1 MQAPAPCACWRTEDM
16 DRDHEA
22 PDTLRRLAFR
32 IALLLQGW
40 ERHSRDPN
48 RREAFHVMEALRA
61 LRSGRYE
68 DGEVAVQRA
77 ELVRPIPQEAAGLG
91 PHDAVRTADLRAA
104 LEALLPPR

>member
-1 MQAPAPCACWRTEDM
+1 M

-40 ERHSRDPN
+40 ERHGRDPN
-48 RREAFHVMEALRA
+48 RREAFHVMEALGA

-68 DGEVAVQRA
+68 DGEAAVQRA
-77 ELVRPIPQEAAGLG
+77 ALVRPIPQETAGVG
-91 PHDAVRTADLRAA
+91 PHDAMRTADLRAA

>member
-1 MQAPAPCACWRTEDM
+1 M

-77 ELVRPIPQEAAGLG
+77 ELVRPIPLEAAGLG

>member
-1 MQAPAPCACWRTEDM
+1 MRSWRTEDM
-16 DRDHEA
+16 DRNHEA

-40 ERHSRDPN
+40 ERHRRDPN

-77 ELVRPIPQEAAGLG
+77 ELVRPIPQEAAGRG

-104 LEALLPPR
+104 LEALLPLR

>member
-1 MQAPAPCACWRTEDM
+1 MNR
-16 DRDHEA
+16 DREA
-22 PDTLRRLAFR
+22 PETLRRLAFR

-40 ERHSRDPN
+40 ERYRRDPN
-48 RREAFHVMEALRA
+48 RREACHVMEALKA

-77 ELVRPIPQEAAGLG
+77 LVRPIRRRRRDGD
-91 PHDAVRTADLRAA
+91 DAVRTADLRAA

>member
-1 MQAPAPCACWRTEDM
+1 M
-16 DRDHEA
+16 DRDPEA

-40 ERHSRDPN
+40 ERHGRDPN

-91 PHDAVRTADLRAA
+91 PHDDAVRTADLRAA